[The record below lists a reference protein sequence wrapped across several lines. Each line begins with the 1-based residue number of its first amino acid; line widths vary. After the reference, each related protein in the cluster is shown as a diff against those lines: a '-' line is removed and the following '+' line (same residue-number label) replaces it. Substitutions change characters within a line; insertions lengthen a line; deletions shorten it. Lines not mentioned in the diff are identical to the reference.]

1 MITQIHRPR
10 QLDVGTATIDL
21 STLQRQMMQI
31 RVLETVLQRLCDS
44 GRLGADLHFTTGQE
58 ACSVGVCNVLESR
71 DLLVCHHRMIGW
83 AVSKGVPMELL
94 VAELLGKASGV
105 NHGLAGEMHMQAMD
119 YGFAHT
125 FQLVG
130 TVVPVAAGLAW
141 ALKHYKRNGGIA
153 VAVFGDAATA
163 NGQFHEG
170 LNIAAT
176 MGLPLLLVCENNHLA
191 GNIRPEHYMPVDWV
205 RQRAAGYGIEAC
217 TVDGTDVEAV
227 LVTARLAA
235 GYVRSQS
242 RPFLLECDTIRLG
255 KHKQGQ
261 GDIRTK
267 EEKQEL
273 ALRDPLRGIAI
284 PPQLEREVEE
294 LVERLFQESP
304 PPLPKA

>member
-1 MITQIHRPR
+1 
-10 QLDVGTATIDL
+10 
-21 STLQRQMMQI
+21 MQI

-58 ACSVGVCNVLESR
+58 AISVGVCNALEAR

-83 AVSKGVPMELL
+83 AVSRGVPMELL

-119 YGFAHT
+119 YGLAHT
-125 FQLVG
+125 FQIVG
-130 TVVPVAAGLAW
+130 TAIPVAAGLAW
-141 ALKHYKRNGGIA
+141 ALKHYRKNGGIA

-191 GNIRPEHYMPVDWV
+191 GNIRPEYYMPVDSV
-205 RQRAAGYGIEAC
+205 CQRASGYGIA
-217 TVDGTDVEAV
+217 TPTPSLYPPRSHAAVDGTDVEAV
-227 LVTARLAA
+227 WKAA
-235 GYVRSQS
+235 KEAVKYVREQS
-242 RPFLLECDTIRLG
+242 KPFLLECDTIRLG

-261 GDIRTK
+261 GDMRTK
-267 EEKQEL
+267 EEKAAL

-284 PPQLEREVEE
+284 PPQLQGEVEE

-304 PPLPKA
+304 PPLPRP